1 MMDEFDVEAKLYDRV
16 WGTYDYDNDVK
27 FLTRLFQKHGCRTI
41 VDVGCGTGN
50 HALGLSKIGYEVT
63 GIDISPAML
72 RMAKKKDRGRKIQ
85 FIKGDMKDLGSIE
98 FDEKKK
104 FDAAISLGQVSSHL
118 YTDQELK
125 VFLDG
130 LSAML
135 RKGGLF
141 VLGARNASRI
151 NDEYLNRVILNRL
164 INEEEMQLALLAQ
177 NSRDA
182 DDPNILVWRPI
193 YLMKE
198 NGRVD
203 FQVREHRLRWF
214 EFSTLRKL
222 LKTNGFEVEA
232 VYSGP
237 SGEKFNEHVHDEM
250 WFVATTR

>member
-16 WGTYDYDNDVK
+16 WGTYDYDTDVE
-27 FLTRLFQKHGCRTI
+27 FLTRLFQKHGSRTI

-50 HALGLSKIGYEVT
+50 HAMRLSKIGYEVT
-63 GIDISPAML
+63 AIDISPAML
-72 RMAKKKDRGRKIQ
+72 QMAKKKDRGRKIQ
-85 FIKGDMKDLGSIE
+85 FINGDMKDLGSIE
-98 FDEKKK
+98 FGKTKR

-118 YTDQELK
+118 HTDQELQ

-130 LSAML
+130 LSEIL
-135 RKGGLF
+135 RKRGLF
-141 VLGARNASRI
+141 VLSARNAARI
-151 NDEYLNRVILNRL
+151 NDEYLNKVILDHL
-164 INEEEMQLALLAQ
+164 INEEETQLALLAQ

-203 FQVREHRLRWF
+203 FQIREHKLRWF
-214 EFSTLRKL
+214 EFSTLKKL
-222 LKTNGFEVEA
+222 LETNGFEVEA

-237 SGEKFNEHVHDEM
+237 SREKFNERVHDEM